1 MKKLLVYA
9 ELKGIRH
16 LVGTIC
22 GNGPDDAVF
31 RYEESY
37 LADPK
42 AAPVSVS
49 LPLTEKTYSP
59 LETRTFFEGLLP
71 EGFTRRSVAHWMH
84 ADAEDYVSILMGLG
98 RECLGALQLL
108 PEGAEEIEP
117 SYEPISD
124 HQVAALAREGATTSA
139 QIVTKTH
146 LSLTGASGKVGLYYD
161 SGKGVWYLPKGT
173 APSTHIVKQS
183 HVRLNG
189 IVANEQLCLLT
200 ARKLGIR
207 VPESFVINLG
217 HGNDEEVLFAT
228 ERYDRRITPDSVLI
242 SGLPAPMR
250 LHQEDFAQALG
261 MSSASKYEDLPKHY
275 LRQMFTLL
283 RSCSSDPINDQ
294 LMLWDAL
301 VFDFLIGN
309 ADAHLKNVS
318 LLYNED
324 MTSKRLAPLYDIVST
339 SVYESGTR
347 DMAVF
352 FGGKCSLDEISRSD
366 IMAAADEAGLGR
378 RMAIRRLDALCEH
391 FEEALN
397 EAAVEL
403 EPLEPTLI
411 ARLRSQILATGG
423 YIRICG

>member
-161 SGKGVWYLPKGT
+161 SGEGVWYLPKGT

-250 LHQEDFAQALG
+250 LHQEDFAPS
-261 MSSASKYEDLPKHY
+261 MRICRSTISA
-275 LRQMFTLL
+275 R
-283 RSCSSDPINDQ
+283 CSRFS
-294 LMLWDAL
+294 
-301 VFDFLIGN
+301 
-309 ADAHLKNVS
+309 
-318 LLYNED
+318 
-324 MTSKRLAPLYDIVST
+324 
-339 SVYESGTR
+339 
-347 DMAVF
+347 
-352 FGGKCSLDEISRSD
+352 
-366 IMAAADEAGLGR
+366 AAALP
-378 RMAIRRLDALCEH
+378 IRS
-391 FEEALN
+391 
-397 EAAVEL
+397 
-403 EPLEPTLI
+403 TT
-411 ARLRSQILATGG
+411 S
-423 YIRICG
+423 